1 MTSPNTYALVAAQA
15 AATPDAVAIVD
26 RGPVT
31 YGELM
36 ARVDRLATRLR
47 RRHLPAEAAVAV
59 LARRDADMVA
69 ALLAVWRVGACYV
82 PLDLDDPP
90 ARQAHMIR
98 SAGCQVVIGTGA
110 LLDDLRSGAAGNDEL
125 ADDWLA
131 IDDPDDDH
139 HPTDGDPSEEFPAL
153 PGGERLAYV
162 LFTSGS
168 TGAPKGVE
176 VEHRSLVNLL
186 EAARDL
192 LSFGPDDRYLAE
204 STIGFDISLAELF
217 VPLITGGSLLLRD
230 RHLLLD
236 PAALAT
242 DLRANGVTVMQTGPT
257 VWSTLLANVPD
268 FPRLRVAISTGEAIA
283 PAMADRLVGV
293 ADDVWN
299 LYGPTEAT
307 VWATG
312 QRLTRRSSTPA
323 DNGIAS
329 AVSAPIGV
337 ALDNVLAIVVDE
349 HGGEV
354 ADGVTGELWLGG
366 AALAR
371 GYRGNPSLTEER
383 FVVHDGQRWYRTG
396 DAVVR
401 DAAGV
406 LHYFGRNDDQIK
418 VRGVRIEPMEVE
430 SAITSVPGVEAAA
443 ATWFE
448 SSTGSRSIVAAVVPT
463 VGASLSPRALHDA
476 LADTL
481 PGPMIPSRFVFCDAL
496 PRSASGKI
504 DRVAIRSLGRDHQ
517 GEAVDASM
525 VLTPTER
532 ELGEIWR
539 RTLGIDAVGPDDHF
553 FTVGGDSLAAV
564 TMMLDVEETFTVS
577 LPIRVVFESPTLRG
591 LAGRIDA
598 AVVDPDEWSS
608 PAYIF
613 PLVEGTG
620 TPFFFCGVDLKLAR
634 RGMWPGDSPL
644 YAVSQWAQGRGF
656 LQATSVE
663 HLARQQLDAITAIQP
678 YGPYRLGGF
687 SFGGLVAYE
696 LAHLMRARGDEV
708 ELLFLLDA
716 TEPYRSVAGPLAND
730 DRAPLLT
737 RTRTKLSEIR
747 RTGTARRDARDLGKR
762 VLVNVLN
769 LGGRVPTWQWLNYQA
784 VHLYGRHPGTI
795 STRLVPKDRWPAFW
809 YTSLRLAKSYVARPY
824 DGRVA
829 AVFLEEGDRSA
840 SWRTLLG
847 PDAATLVLD
856 TKVHSA
862 LFDQPTASRWL
873 EFLRPMLLPDA
884 VEVDG

>member
-1 MTSPNTYALVAAQA
+1 M
-15 AATPDAVAIVD
+15 
-26 RGPVT
+26 
-31 YGELM
+31 
-36 ARVDRLATRLR
+36 
-47 RRHLPAEAAVAV
+47 
-59 LARRDADMVA
+59 
-69 ALLAVWRVGACYV
+69 
-82 PLDLDDPP
+82 
-90 ARQAHMIR
+90 
-98 SAGCQVVIGTGA
+98 
-110 LLDDLRSGAAGNDEL
+110 
-125 ADDWLA
+125 
-131 IDDPDDDH
+131 
-139 HPTDGDPSEEFPAL
+139 
-153 PGGERLAYV
+153 

-186 EAARDL
+186 ESARDL
-192 LSFGPDDRYLAE
+192 LAFGPGDRYLAE

-236 PAALAT
+236 PAALAA
-242 DLRANGVTVMQTGPT
+242 DVRRHGVTVMQTGPT
-257 VWSTLLANVPD
+257 VWSTLLANEPD

-283 PAMADRLVGV
+283 PAMADRLVDV

-312 QRLTRRSSTPA
+312 HRLTGAVPSADGGVSSP
-323 DNGIAS
+323 
-329 AVSAPIGV
+329 VSAPIGV
-337 ALDNVLAIVVDE
+337 ALDNVAAIVVDD
-349 HGGEV
+349 HGADV
-354 ADGVTGELWLGG
+354 ADGIAGELWLGG

-371 GYRGNPSLTEER
+371 GYRGNPALTDER
-383 FVVHDGQRWYRTG
+383 FVSRDGQRWYRTG

-430 SAITSVPGVEAAA
+430 SAITSVPGVDAAA

-463 VGASLSPRALHDA
+463 AGVSLSPRELHDA

-481 PGPMIPSRFVFCDAL
+481 PGPMIPSRFVFCDTL

-504 DRVAIRSLGRDHQ
+504 DRVAIRALGREHQ
-517 GEAVDASM
+517 GETLDGTT
-525 VLTPTER
+525 VLTPTEQ
-532 ELGEIWR
+532 ELSAIWQ

-564 TMMLDVEETFTVS
+564 TMMLDVEETFSVS

-591 LAGRIDA
+591 LAARIDGE
-598 AVVDPDEWSS
+598 VVHPDEWSS
-608 PAYIF
+608 PAYLF
-613 PLVEGTG
+613 LLAEGVG

-634 RGMWPGDSPL
+634 RGMWPSDSPL

-656 LQATSVE
+656 LQASSVE
-663 HLARQQLDAITAIQP
+663 HLARQQLDAITSVQP
-678 YGPYRLGGF
+678 HGPYRLGGF

-696 LAHLMRARGDEV
+696 LARLMRARGDEV

-730 DRAPLLT
+730 DRAPLLART
-737 RTRTKLSEIR
+737 RTRLTEIR
-747 RTGTARRDARDLGKR
+747 RTGTARREARDLGKR
-762 VLVNVLN
+762 VMVNVLN
-769 LGGRVPTWQWLNYQA
+769 VGGRVPTWQWLNYQA
-784 VHLYGRHPGTI
+784 VHLYGRHPGAI
-795 STRLVPKDRWPAFW
+795 SARLVPKDRWPAYW
-809 YTSLRLAKSYVARPY
+809 YTSLRLAKSYVAHPY

-829 AVFLEEGDRSA
+829 AVFLEEGERSA
-840 SWRTLLG
+840 SWRSLLG
-847 PDAATLVLD
+847 PDVPTLVLD
-856 TKVHSA
+856 EKMHSA

-873 EFLRPMLLPDA
+873 EFLRPMLLTAAD
-884 VEVDG
+884 EHDG

>member
-1 MTSPNTYALVAAQA
+1 MTSPNTYALVAARA
-15 AATPDAVAIVD
+15 AMQPDAVAIVD

-31 YGELM
+31 YSELM
-36 ARVDRLATRLR
+36 QQVDRIAG
-47 RRHLPAEAAVAV
+47 A
-59 LARRDADMVA
+59 LARRDLPAETPVA
-69 ALLAVWRVGACYV
+69 VLGRRDAGLVATLLAVWKVGACYV

-90 ARQAHMIR
+90 ARQTHMIR
-98 SAGCQVVIGTGA
+98 SAGCRMVVGTGA
-110 LLDDLRSGAAGNDEL
+110 LLDALRDATGAGDAGHHGTVPE
-125 ADDWLA
+125 WLA
-131 IDDPDDDH
+131 IEDIPDDLSADEVVT
-139 HPTDGDPSEEFPAL
+139 PDG
-153 PGGERLAYV
+153 GRLAYV

-192 LSFGPDDRYLAE
+192 LAFGPADRYLAE
-204 STIGFDISLAELF
+204 STLGFDISLAELF
-217 VPLITGGSLLLRD
+217 VPLITGGSMLLRD
-230 RHLLLD
+230 RQLLLD
-236 PAALAT
+236 PAALAA
-242 DLRANGVTVMQTGPT
+242 DLREHGVTVMQTGPT
-257 VWSTLLANVPD
+257 VWSTILANVPD

-283 PAMADRLVGV
+283 PTVAERLVDV
-293 ADDVWN
+293 ADEVWN

-312 QRLTRRSSTPA
+312 HRLERPPTSPDAGVSSP
-323 DNGIAS
+323 
-329 AVSAPIGV
+329 VSAPIGV
-337 ALDNVLAIVVDE
+337 ALDNVTAMVVDE
-349 HGGEV
+349 RGTEV
-354 ADGVTGELWLGG
+354 ADGVMGELWLGG

-371 GYRGNPSLTEER
+371 GYRGNPSLTDER
-383 FVVHDGQRWYRTG
+383 FVTRDGHRWYRTG
-396 DAVVR
+396 DSVVR

-406 LHYFGRNDDQIK
+406 LHYFGRNDDQVK

-430 SAITSVPGVEAAA
+430 SAITSLAGVAAAA

-448 SSTGSRSIVAAVVPT
+448 NATGSRSIVAAVVPT
-463 VGASLSPRALHDA
+463 AGATLTPRALHDA
-476 LADTL
+476 LADAL
-481 PGPMIPSRFVFCDAL
+481 PGPMIPSRFVVCDTL
-496 PRSASGKI
+496 PRSPSGKI
-504 DRVAIRSLGRDHQ
+504 DRVAIRSLGVEHR
-517 GEAVDASM
+517 GESLHHAAVF
-525 VLTPTER
+525 TPTER
-532 ELGEIWR
+532 ELSSIWQ

-564 TMMLDVEETFTVS
+564 TMMLDVEETFAVS
-577 LPIRVVFESPTLRG
+577 LPIRVVFEAPTLRS
-591 LAGRIDA
+591 LAARIDA
-598 AVVDPDEWSS
+598 AVVHSDVWSS

-634 RGMWPGDSPL
+634 RGMWPSDSPL

-656 LQATSVE
+656 LRASSVE

-678 YGPYRLGGF
+678 QGPYRLGGF

-696 LAHLMRARGDEV
+696 LARLMRERGDEV

-716 TEPYRSVAGPLAND
+716 TEPYRSAAGPLAND
-730 DRAPLLT
+730 DRAGLLS
-737 RTRTKLSEIR
+737 RTTARLAEIR
-747 RTGTARRDARDLGKR
+747 RTGAASREVRDLGKR
-762 VLVNVLN
+762 ALVNVLN

-809 YTSLRLAKSYVARPY
+809 YTSLRLAKSYVAQPY

-856 TKVHSA
+856 TKVHHE

-873 EFLRPMLLPDA
+873 EFLRQMLLTAD
-884 VEVDG
+884 EHDS